1 MPHTA
6 ADLLL
11 ERLMEWGVD
20 TVFGLPGDGINGVW
34 ESLRRHRDRIRYVHV
49 RHEEVGAMAAVGYAK
64 FTGRLGVRLST
75 SGPGAIHLAN
85 GLLDARLEQAPL
97 LAITRMTYH
106 DLAGTSYL
114 QDFETDYLFSNL
126 ALYNQRIMGPA
137 HVHNVVD
144 AACRTALGQRGP
156 SHIASRSTGRRPTP
170 RRRSATCATSPAT
183 RPPACSRPH
192 GCPSRAWSN
201 APPRCSTSM
210 SASRSWAGPAHGTPA
225 PSSRRSPSASPRP
238 SSRPRC
244 ARTASPTTR
253 RTPPAA
259 LA

>member
-97 LAITRMTYH
+97 LASTRMTYH

-114 QDFETDYLFSNL
+114 QDFDTDYLFSNL
-126 ALYNQRIMGPA
+126 ALY
-137 HVHNVVD
+137 
-144 AACRTALGQRGP
+144 T
-156 SHIASRSTGRRPTP
+156 SASWARPTSTTWWT
-170 RRRSATCATSPAT
+170 RRAERRWGSEGRATSPPD
-183 RPPACSRPH
+183 RL
-192 GCPSRAWSN
+192 
-201 APPRCSTSM
+201 
-210 SASRSWAGPAHGTPA
+210 AGD
-225 PSSRRSPSASPRP
+225 RRRGGEALHAQRPRP
-238 SSRPRC
+238 LDRRPAAAPTA
-244 ARTASPTTR
+244 ARAGRGRTR
-253 RTPPAA
+253 RRAA
-259 LA
+259 QRA